1 MDSREE
7 SNMNE
12 LIKKYKESLK
22 IVRQLQLRANS
33 EEDIRLLGSMASD
46 LQYSLDWLKTGRKPF
61 SYKGIEAPYDRTRY
75 VDPQIIERTHHECI
89 YPKVTGEIKEPEM
102 ERVEYAMCTLSD
114 REKDVYTL
122 HYAELYSFEE
132 IAEMLDVSKGT
143 VQVYIMRARNKI
155 EDQKCNNLFC
165 M

>member
-7 SNMNE
+7 SNMYE
-12 LIKKYKESLK
+12 LIGTYKESLK

-33 EEDIRLLGSMASD
+33 EEDKSLLGSMASD
-46 LQYSLDWLKTGRKPF
+46 LQYSLDWLKSGRRPF
-61 SYKGIEAPYDRTRY
+61 SYKGIEAPYNKTRY

-89 YPKVTGEIKEPEM
+89 YPKVTKEIKETEI
-102 ERVEYAMCTLSD
+102 ERVEYAMCTLSE

-122 HYAELYSFEE
+122 HYAELYSFDE
-132 IAEMLDVSKGT
+132 IAEMLDVSKGS

-155 EDQKCNNLFC
+155 EEQKSNNLFC

>member
-1 MDSREE
+1 
-7 SNMNE
+7 MNE

-33 EEDIRLLGSMASD
+33 EEDKSLLGSMASD
-46 LQYSLDWLKTGRKPF
+46 LQYSLDWLKTGRRPF

-75 VDPQIIERTHHECI
+75 VDPLIIERTHHECV
-89 YPKVTGEIKEPEM
+89 YPKANREIKESEA

-114 REKDVYTL
+114 REKDVYRL

-155 EDQKCNNLFC
+155 EDQKSNNLFC

>member
-1 MDSREE
+1 MK
-7 SNMNE
+7 E
-12 LIKKYKESLK
+12 LIKEYNKSLYL
-22 IVRQLQLRANS
+22 VRKLQHRTNN
-33 EEDIRLLGSMASD
+33 EEDILLLGGMASD
-46 LQYSLDWLKTGRKPF
+46 LQYSLDWLKSGRRPF
-61 SYKGIEAPYDRTRY
+61 SYKGIEAPYNKTRY

-89 YPKVTGEIKEPEM
+89 YPKATREIKESEA

-143 VQVYIMRARNKI
+143 VQVYIIRARNKI